1 MRFPFKRKQFLNVWR
16 LSELELLHFVAPN
29 LCTRNRSRVKISH
42 HIQPSNLSSAL
53 GMNHTV
59 IHQIL
64 VWYYNKLDLFPWN
77 PLRMY
82 KQRKLLFFS
91 IIPSSAW
98 VMLLKPGGQEWY
110 FVSKIVIT
118 WTIYS
123 NKKRSV
129 QFLKQNAFEIFLRS
143 NKFKQFEFK
152 LKDIIGI

>member
-1 MRFPFKRKQFLNVWR
+1 MQDIFSQIIDYSPYFPERFCDFFCMRFPFKRKQNSFWYKFLNVWS
-16 LSELELLHFVAPN
+16 LSKLELLQFVAPN
-29 LCTRNRSRVKISH
+29 LCSKIGSRVKISH

-64 VWYYNKLDLFPWN
+64 VWYHNKLDLFPWN

-98 VMLLKPGGQEWY
+98 VMLLKPGSEEWY
-110 FVSKIVIT
+110 FVSKIVLT
-118 WTIYS
+118 YYE
-123 NKKRSV
+123 KKCS
-129 QFLKQNAFEIFLRS
+129 KA
-143 NKFKQFEFK
+143 K
-152 LKDIIGI
+152 